1 MSVRPQ
7 PDGTPRVGCCSR
19 IVTRIATGISD
30 ARARAQARRAH
41 RRLQE
46 QAAGEG
52 LVVKGSSI
60 TRVDGERLGTAQLLD
75 GQQVDVTSAQ
85 LARPNGRERLFG
97 RRLVTL
103 RRVGNFVG
111 VLEINVRT
119 GTWVG
124 RGGLDTYSITNLGA
138 GAPFDDEVRRAVAFL
153 LKHAHS

>member
-19 IVTRIATGISD
+19 LVMRIATGISD

-85 LARPNGRERLFG
+85 LARPNGREILRG
-97 RRLVTL
+97 RRQVTL
-103 RRVGNFVG
+103 RQAGKFVG
-111 VLEINVRT
+111 VLEIDLWSGR
-119 GTWVG
+119 WVG
-124 RGGLDTYSITNLGA
+124 RGGLDTYSVTSSGA
-138 GAPFDDEVRRAVAFL
+138 GAPWCDEVTRAVRFL
-153 LKHAHS
+153 LKNARF